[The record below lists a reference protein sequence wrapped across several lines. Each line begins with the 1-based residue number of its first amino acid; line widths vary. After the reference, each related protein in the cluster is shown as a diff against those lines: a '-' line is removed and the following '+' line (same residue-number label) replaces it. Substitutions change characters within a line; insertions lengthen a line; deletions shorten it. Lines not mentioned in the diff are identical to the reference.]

1 MRRRIRLGVAVV
13 ALALQTLVPGTPLQ
27 GLCRADDVMETINE
41 AIRQYK
47 AGKLHD
53 AAGTLDYAAELI
65 RQKRGQTLKDLLPEP
80 LAGWSADE
88 AASQTLGTAVF
99 GGMVSA
105 ERRYEKG
112 DASIKIKIVTDSPLL
127 QSLIAVFAN
136 PMIAGMS
143 GSEVLR
149 IKGQKALIRY
159 SPEER
164 KGELNVV
171 VVNRFLVTLE
181 GHGVK
186 REDLVGYAS
195 AVPYEKLE
203 SF

>member
-1 MRRRIRLGVAVV
+1 MRRKTRWVV
-13 ALALQTLVPGTPLQ
+13 APVVFVVLTFVPGAWMQ
-27 GLCRADDVMETINE
+27 AVCRADDVTDTINE
-41 AIRQYK
+41 AVQQYK
-47 AGKLHD
+47 AGKYHE

-65 RQKRGQTLKDLLPEP
+65 RQKRSQTLRLLLPEP
-80 LAGWSADE
+80 PAGWSADE
-88 AASQTLGTAVF
+88 ATSQTLGTAVF

-105 ERRYEKG
+105 ERRYAKG
-112 DASIKIKIVTDSPLL
+112 DASVTVKIVTDSPLL
-127 QSLIAVFAN
+127 QSMIAVFAN

-143 GSEVLR
+143 GSEVVR
-149 IKGQKALIRY
+149 VKGQKALIRY

-171 VVNRFLVTLE
+171 VANRFLVTLE

-186 REDLVGYAS
+186 REDLVGFAS